1 MTPQQ
6 TTHIQDLLPLTDAE
20 IDEIADPIIAEFR
33 NPSNDYMVAV
43 VKTALQ
49 TGSVNNDHD
58 RQRAFYAGYILG
70 IFVEINN
77 NRSIKISSLAA
88 LLRQ

>member
-1 MTPQQ
+1 MTPPQI
-6 TTHIQDLLPLTDAE
+6 TNIQDLLPLTDAE

-33 NPSNDYMVAV
+33 NPSNDCMVAV
-43 VKTALQ
+43 MKTALQ

-58 RQRAFYAGYILG
+58 RHRAFYAGYILG
-70 IFVEINN
+70 VFVEINH
-77 NRSIKISSLAA
+77 NRHKMSSLAA